1 MVALAPLDP
10 APCYQCALC
19 GHTLS
24 GAEVGATIDWAT
36 QEVSSC
42 LQVSHIT
49 LLTHASYH
57 LHTIQNASLEL
68 CEETLYHLGKHL
80 HPGHHLMIEVTNL
93 LFITPFNFYTSLTH
107 TDIFDFNQEINFNA
121 LSG

>member
-49 LLTHASYH
+49 LSTHASYTTYYSECH
-57 LHTIQNASLEL
+57 F
-68 CEETLYHLGKHL
+68 G
-80 HPGHHLMIEVTNL
+80 VV
-93 LFITPFNFYTSLTH
+93 
-107 TDIFDFNQEINFNA
+107 
-121 LSG
+121 

>member
-24 GAEVGATIDWAT
+24 GAEVGATIDRAT
-36 QEVSSC
+36 QEASSC

-49 LLTHASYH
+49 LSTHIPSS
-57 LHTIQNASLEL
+57 TIQNASLEL
-68 CEETLYHLGKHL
+68 CEGTLYHLGKHL

-93 LFITPFNFYTSLTH
+93 LFHFTFL
-107 TDIFDFNQEINFNA
+107 
-121 LSG
+121 L

>member
-36 QEVSSC
+36 QEASSC

-49 LLTHASYH
+49 LSTHASY
-57 LHTIQNASLEL
+57 TTYFSESKCQ
-68 CEETLYHLGKHL
+68 
-80 HPGHHLMIEVTNL
+80 PGLV
-93 LFITPFNFYTSLTH
+93 
-107 TDIFDFNQEINFNA
+107 
-121 LSG
+121 

>member
-24 GAEVGATIDWAT
+24 GAEVEATIDWAT

-42 LQVSHIT
+42 LQVLPYHT
-49 LLTHASYH
+49 LKLCKLPPTF
-57 LHTIQNASLEL
+57 QNASLEL

-93 LFITPFNFYTSLTH
+93 LFHFTFL
-107 TDIFDFNQEINFNA
+107 
-121 LSG
+121 L

>member
-36 QEVSSC
+36 QEAYSC

-49 LLTHASYH
+49 LSNYASYH
-57 LHTIQNASLEL
+57 LLFRMPAWSCVRRL
-68 CEETLYHLGKHL
+68 CTTWANTCTLG
-80 HPGHHLMIEVTNL
+80 
-93 LFITPFNFYTSLTH
+93 ITL
-107 TDIFDFNQEINFNA
+107 
-121 LSG
+121 

>member
-36 QEVSSC
+36 QEASSC

-49 LLTHASYH
+49 LSTHASYH
-57 LHTIQNASLEL
+57 LLFRMPAWSCVRRL
-68 CEETLYHLGKHL
+68 CTTWANTCTLA
-80 HPGHHLMIEVTNL
+80 
-93 LFITPFNFYTSLTH
+93 ITL
-107 TDIFDFNQEINFNA
+107 
-121 LSG
+121 

>member
-24 GAEVGATIDWAT
+24 GEEVEATIDWAT

-49 LLTHASYH
+49 FSNHIPS
-57 LHTIQNASLEL
+57 TIQNATLEL
-68 CEETLYHLGKHL
+68 CEETLYHL

-93 LFITPFNFYTSLTH
+93 LFLFSFL
-107 TDIFDFNQEINFNA
+107 
-121 LSG
+121 L

>member
-49 LLTHASYH
+49 LSNYAS
-57 LHTIQNASLEL
+57 
-68 CEETLYHLGKHL
+68 
-80 HPGHHLMIEVTNL
+80 
-93 LFITPFNFYTSLTH
+93 
-107 TDIFDFNQEINFNA
+107 
-121 LSG
+121 